1 MKGCYGAWLQL
12 ILLYNPISEGGGG
25 SLLLSPPDRA
35 FASASWAWILRLLLL
50 RALNFSC
57 NPWSTRA
64 LFNSCAFSNSASSS
78 SCCFLSWSM
87 LPNRSSW
94 EGGGASSD
102 KAAGLGAAALS
113 APASASP
120 GGCSPSGG
128 SSPSPDGGASVGTPS
143 LSSGS
148 GAWSSPSSLA
158 TSPGLAISAS
168 SAATLSSTAS
178 SSLFTSSYR
187 KKHNFVL

>member
-1 MKGCYGAWLQL
+1 
-12 ILLYNPISEGGGG
+12 
-25 SLLLSPPDRA
+25 
-35 FASASWAWILRLLLL
+35 
-50 RALNFSC
+50 
-57 NPWSTRA
+57 
-64 LFNSCAFSNSASSS
+64 
-78 SCCFLSWSM
+78 M

-102 KAAGLGAAALS
+102 KAAGLGAASLLLS

-128 SSPSPDGGASVGTPS
+128 ASPSPEGGASVGNPS

-158 TSPGLAISAS
+158 TSPGLAISAC
-168 SAATLSSTAS
+168 SAEELSSTAS
-178 SSLFTSSYR
+178 SSLFTSSYSKKKN
-187 KKHNFVL
+187 KKHILLTENPKKIS